1 MLLIR
6 RSGLAVEVR
15 FVFKGIENLDFVDS
29 RQVDAAVTA
38 PVPLPLELQRLG
50 PLNMQLTTSERAFRG
65 DSSLAADRY
74 RFVAN
79 SSAFAAG
86 ELFRMTFAVE

>member
-6 RSGLAVEVR
+6 RSSLAVEVR

-38 PVPLPLELQRLG
+38 PVPLPLELRLG

-65 DSSLAADRY
+65 NSSLPADRY

-86 ELFRMTFAVE
+86 ELFRMTFAAE